1 MATEYKGLTITF
13 NADTRKFNSALR
25 EARSGARGITT
36 ELKLLEKGLKIDP
49 TNTDLLARKQ
59 DVYRQKIQATR
70 KELEAYKTLEAQ
82 ASKQNNGAG
91 LTSEQ
96 WTKLKSDIAITT
108 QRLKEYE
115 RALEQM
121 AIDQQVANSSLNKA
135 GVTLTTV
142 GTKLEGASAKA
153 GALGTA
159 LTNTVTKGMAIAG
172 GASVVAATKI
182 DTSLTNVKKTVDGT
196 AEDYQKL
203 KEAAIEFSQT
213 NAVSAS
219 QILDIESLGAQLG
232 YTLDIMSNGKS
243 EVQEF
248 GEVVSGLDIATNMD
262 AETAGTELAQ
272 FFNIMQIGK
281 EQTEN
286 YAAAIVDLGNKN
298 ATTESAISAM
308 ALRIAGAGKQI
319 GLTGADV
326 LGLATALTSLGVEA
340 EMGGTAISTIM
351 SQIDKSVALNNDTLQ
366 TWAETAQMSVNDFA
380 NAWKTKPTEAL
391 NAVLQGM
398 NSAVES
404 GGNMAVML
412 DDLGISSLRQT
423 DVMKRLAG
431 GGETLAKAINI
442 SNTAWQE
449 NTALLNEV
457 ANRNDSLSAKFEMLK
472 NQVIA
477 VAEQIGKPLADA
489 LLGAIDAGKPLFDA
503 IASGAKAFSEM
514 SKEEQ
519 QTVLTTAGVIATAG
533 PLLKVMGNTSDVC
546 KKLGS
551 TLSKMSNYFA
561 TLNVEA
567 LKNSEA
573 IADNAK
579 GQKALGTA
587 VATSETS
594 VKKATLSQK
603 AYTLATRTATTASKL
618 LKGAIAGIAGAVV
631 IASITTLVSG
641 IQKMVEAQQKATER
655 TNNLKNSTDNL
666 KSSVDN
672 STSSIK
678 GQASTVNDTKKS
690 FSDLRDEIDDVI
702 KKQSDFTNSQKE
714 TWGNLNYQT
723 GYVSD
728 LVSQIEQLCD
738 KEYLTTSQQ
747 AELSSKVEEYNNLTG
762 NTISIIDITKGK
774 LSESIDKIK
783 ENTEAWRRNAEAQA
797 LQERYKEI
805 FNNKIEAQNK
815 LTEAIQK
822 QADALRILDD
832 WNSKGQFDPITASQ
846 LEQQVQDANK
856 AVEEAQKVVDNYGE
870 ALEETAQ
877 QQSNLSREAFKSTED
892 FKKLASELNMT
903 SDQLNALCDKYK
915 ITGEEGVKNF
925 VNALKSGIPE
935 VQAAAIVVSGKSV
948 EEFQNDLNTYKIA
961 GDQSVNAFS
970 QAILNGASVAIA
982 GASTVT
988 GLTVEEFE
996 RRAQELE
1003 GVGTEAINKFAS
1015 GMQNEMSVA
1024 EIQQAGAFMA
1034 NTNIKEFEDLCN
1046 KFGIVGE
1053 QDIRNFVSGMNSQ
1066 SSASI
1071 QASAYV
1077 AGLSVAEFQNLLAQY
1092 RVTGEDDI
1100 VTFANAIRNNGGNA
1114 QAAAREVADK
1124 SVQATQKREETQQ
1137 SGKNFAQGFA
1147 DGISSMWG
1155 TVCGIASN
1163 LANAAANTVKNAL
1176 GIHSPSKVTKEF
1188 GRYFSEGFAIGIEDK
1203 ARLGQKNA
1211 VKMAEDTLKAFN
1223 SIVSRRNALMTLDAV
1238 TKISYGNLKPQVTN
1252 NTIRIDGLKV
1262 NDDEEM
1268 ARVTRAFVD
1277 TMIRKAGM

>member
-203 KEAAIEFSQT
+203 KKAAIEFSQT

-286 YAAAIVDLGNKN
+286 YASAIVDLGNKN

-326 LGLATALTSLGVEA
+326 LGLATALTSLGIEA

-351 SQIDKSVALNNDTLQ
+351 SQIDKSVALNNDALK
-366 TWAETAQMSVNDFA
+366 TWAETAQMSTEDFVE
-380 NAWKTKPTEAL
+380 AWKSKPTEAL
-391 NAVLQGM
+391 NSVLQGM

-449 NTALLNEV
+449 NTALSNEV

-489 LLGAIDAGKPLFDA
+489 LLSVLDAGKPLFDA

-519 QTVLTTAGVIATAG
+519 QTVLATAGVIAAAG

-567 LKNSEA
+567 LRNTDA

-579 GQKALGTA
+579 GQKILSS
-587 VATSETS
+587 ATSASEVTT
-594 VKKATLSQK
+594 KKATLAQK
-603 AYTLATRTATTASKL
+603 AHTLAIKAGTTAMRLFKVALPILAITATVSAISSLAEATKKTKEQNENLTKINKGLKDTFKTASKATNEATNAL
-618 LKGAIAGIAGAVV
+618 GKTTQGAKTTAKSFADLSEKIDKSIESASNFVDCQNETWAQINGNADIVSGLIKSIETLTNRQALNKDEQNKLASAVEQYN
-631 IASITTLVSG
+631 SITG
-641 IQKMVEAQQKATER
+641 
-655 TNNLKNSTDNL
+655 
-666 KSSVDN
+666 
-672 STSSIK
+672 
-678 GQASTVNDTKKS
+678 DT
-690 FSDLRDEIDDVI
+690 
-702 KKQSDFTNSQKE
+702 
-714 TWGNLNYQT
+714 
-723 GYVSD
+723 
-728 LVSQIEQLCD
+728 IE
-738 KEYLTTSQQ
+738 
-747 AELSSKVEEYNNLTG
+747 
-762 NTISIIDITKGK
+762 IIDITRGK
-774 LSESIDKIK
+774 ISKSTEDLKLNTK
-783 ENTEAWRRNAEAQA
+783 EWQLNAEAQA
-797 LQERYKEI
+797 LQEATVEIYKNLNTAEE
-805 FNNKIEAQNK
+805 N
-815 LTEAIQK
+815 LTEAQE
-822 QADALRILDD
+822 RH
-832 WNSKGQFDPITASQ
+832 
-846 LEQQVQDANK
+846 NK
-856 AVEEAQKVVDNYGE
+856 AVNDLREKEELYRGSLETNNRVLDQARLEEIKTREEKEKQQSVVDGLNKQLNDLSTKQGE
-870 ALEETAQ
+870 VSIKLQGTAKAFQDLMSKQASTTGQWQNWEQLLESTGINVSDFCLRLQEAGVKT
-877 QQSNLSREAFKSTED
+877 SDLRNLSDE
-892 FKKLASELNMT
+892 
-903 SDQLNALCDKYK
+903 QLR
-915 ITGEEGVKNF
+915 
-925 VNALKSGIPE
+925 
-935 VQAAAIVVSGKSV
+935 
-948 EEFQNDLNTYKIA
+948 
-961 GDQSVNAFS
+961 
-970 QAILNGASVAIA
+970 AIA
-982 GASTVT
+982 
-988 GLTVEEFE
+988 
-996 RRAQELE
+996 
-1003 GVGTEAINKFAS
+1003 EAYQINIDSMKAK
-1015 GMQNEMSVA
+1015 MA
-1024 EIQQAGAFMA
+1024 E
-1034 NTNIKEFEDLCN
+1034 
-1046 KFGIVGE
+1046 FGIQVP
-1053 QDIRNFVSGMNSQ
+1053 QDAKKGMAGIENAIKQ
-1066 SSASI
+1066 SSASEDAKTI
-1071 QASAYV
+1071 AKYTREGLKFDGTAPARFAMLNYENTIGSATGPIDKARV
-1077 AGLSVAEFQNLLAQY
+1077 LAERAKNKLSDESKK
-1092 RVTGEDDI
+1092 T
-1100 VTFANAIRNNGGNA
+1100 T
-1114 QAAAREVADK
+1114 
-1124 SVQATQKREETQQ
+1124 Q
-1137 SGKNFAQGFA
+1137 SGYFFGEGFVNGIKNWVKGAVDTAKNLATSALNALKGAQQEGSPSKITTKSGKFFAQGFA
-1147 DGISSMWG
+1147 I
-1155 TVCGIASN
+1155 GIA
-1163 LANAAANTVKNAL
+1163 KN
-1176 GIHSPSKVTKEF
+1176 
-1188 GRYFSEGFAIGIEDK
+1188 SEEA
-1203 ARLGQKNA
+1203 QKNA
-1211 VKMAEDTLKAFN
+1211 RLMAEKSVKAVNSTLLSKSLTTSLN
-1223 SIVSRRNALMTLDAV
+1223 VRTSLRDVPKGSTTTHIYKLDNLTINGDEQMNKVAESFIDQL
-1238 TKISYGNLKPQVTN
+1238 TKKGAML
-1252 NTIRIDGLKV
+1252 
-1262 NDDEEM
+1262 
-1268 ARVTRAFVD
+1268 
-1277 TMIRKAGM
+1277 